1 MGPKSRSGRLDL
13 PNSDDVVC
21 KADWILLI
29 VSPHF
34 FGSLMGW
41 VEELPDLSDI
51 IKL

>member
-34 FGSLMGW
+34 FWQFDGMGGGAT
-41 VEELPDLSDI
+41 
-51 IKL
+51 